1 MKKALICIDYTN
13 DFVASDGKLTCGE
26 PGRMIEE
33 AIVNLTEEFITN
45 GDYVVLAVDS
55 HDEGDQYHPE
65 TRLFPPHN
73 IKGTD
78 GKDLYGKLLPLYQ
91 KHEHEPNVYYME
103 KTRYSAFA
111 GTDLELKLRERQIDE
126 LHLAGVCTDICVLH
140 TAVDAYNKVFGLLCT
155 NRLLPALI
163 RRGTRGL
170 FPILQTASERKW
182 QSKEGEK

>member
-45 GDYVVLAVDS
+45 GDYLVLAVDS

-73 IKGTD
+73 IKGTE

-111 GTDLELKLRERQIDE
+111 GTDLELKLRERQIGE

-140 TAVDAYNKVFGLLCT
+140 TAVDAYNKGFRIVVHKQAVASFNQEGHVW
-155 NRLLPALI
+155 ALSHFANSI
-163 RRGTRGL
+163 GA
-170 FPILQTASERKW
+170 QVAE
-182 QSKEGEK
+182 

>member
-1 MKKALICIDYTN
+1 
-13 DFVASDGKLTCGE
+13 
-26 PGRMIEE
+26 MIEE

-65 TRLFPPHN
+65 TCLFPPHN
-73 IKGTD
+73 IKGTE

-91 KHEHEPNVYYME
+91 KHEHESNVYYME

-111 GTDLELKLRERQIDE
+111 GTDLELKLRERQIGE
-126 LHLAGVCTDICVLH
+126 LHLLKLSAQIFVCCIQLLTH
-140 TAVDAYNKVFGLLCT
+140 TTKVFGLLCI
-155 NRLLPALI
+155 NKLLPALI
-163 RRGTRGL
+163 RRGTHGL

-182 QSKEGEK
+182 QSKEGEKQC

>member
-1 MKKALICIDYTN
+1 
-13 DFVASDGKLTCGE
+13 
-26 PGRMIEE
+26 MIEE
-33 AIVNLTEEFITN
+33 AIVNLTKEFITN

-73 IKGTD
+73 IKGTE

-111 GTDLELKLRERQIDE
+111 GTDLELKLRERQIGE
-126 LHLAGVCTDICVLH
+126 LHLAGVCTDICV
-140 TAVDAYNKVFGLLCT
+140 AYSC
-155 NRLLPALI
+155 
-163 RRGTRGL
+163 
-170 FPILQTASERKW
+170 
-182 QSKEGEK
+182 

>member
-33 AIVNLTEEFITN
+33 AIVNLTKEFITN

-73 IKGTD
+73 IKGTE
-78 GKDLYGKLLPLYQ
+78 GKDLYGKLALLSKQ
-91 KHEHEPNVYYME
+91 KTGQYG
-103 KTRYSAFA
+103 AF
-111 GTDLELKLRERQIDE
+111 
-126 LHLAGVCTDICVLH
+126 DII
-140 TAVDAYNKVFGLLCT
+140 YNFTC
-155 NRLLPALI
+155 
-163 RRGTRGL
+163 
-170 FPILQTASERKW
+170 F
-182 QSKEGEK
+182 

>member
-65 TRLFPPHN
+65 TRLFLR
-73 IKGTD
+73 IISKAR
-78 GKDLYGKLLPLYQ
+78 
-91 KHEHEPNVYYME
+91 ME
-103 KTRYSAFA
+103 KICTESFCLYIRNMNMNQMF
-111 GTDLELKLRERQIDE
+111 TTWKKRDILLLRE
-126 LHLAGVCTDICVLH
+126 
-140 TAVDAYNKVFGLLCT
+140 
-155 NRLLPALI
+155 LI
-163 RRGTRGL
+163 
-170 FPILQTASERKW
+170 
-182 QSKEGEK
+182 